1 MPIDLFALHIEIE
14 MKKERIILLAE
25 RHGRTSPVVL
35 RMSQELDVLIV
46 EYQRRTAA

>member
-14 MKKERIILLAE
+14 MKKERLILLAE
-25 RHGRTSPVVL
+25 RHGRTSLVVL

-46 EYQRRTAA
+46 EYQRRIAA